1 MLHLHDLSQPE
12 IRLVYLVAAGANDRE
27 LAVALNLNQREAETK
42 VAEVLA
48 KMDLTDRVELT
59 LLAYSQP
66 S

>member
-12 IRLVYLVAAGANDRE
+12 IRLVHLVAAGANDRE